1 MMVGGKLEKTGVNQV
16 ATMETITVKDT
27 RAPGGETTR
36 KRLEKVTQY
45 EMTFPESGSLKLTAL
60 DRVKMLKKLDL

>member
-1 MMVGGKLEKTGVNQV
+1 MRVQDKKQPRL
-16 ATMETITVKDT
+16 ATLLLKDGL
-27 RAPGGETTR
+27 PTR
-36 KRLEKVTQY
+36 KHREKITQY